1 MGKETL
7 NNGISKL
14 SFRDKLNSMFTEIY
28 YYIAGLVKKSTD
40 LSDMPLDLTGFA
52 GKILQVKSTED
63 GYELVIMVKDSTD
76 LRDMPGSLSGNAGK
90 ILQVKSTGD
99 SYELVIPV
107 KASIDLN
114 DMPSSLMG
122 GSGRFLKVGTDE
134 ESYVIGT
141 SRFVDNT
148 DTPSSYIGA
157 SGKILGV
164 NPGGTQIEFKTG
176 LTVTRTW
183 YDNSSQRNDQIFT
196 NGLLTS
202 WTVTSP

>member
-63 GYELVIMVKDSTD
+63 
-76 LRDMPGSLSGNAGK
+76 
-90 ILQVKSTGD
+90 

-107 KASIDLN
+107 KESIDLK

-122 GSGRFLKVGTDE
+122 GSGRFLKVGTNE

-164 NPGGTQIEFKTG
+164 NSGGTQIEFKTG

-183 YDNSSQRNDQIFT
+183 YDNSSQRNDQVFT